1 MSTFKALR
9 VYNEERRIEARFVQ
23 MSRDELTAGEVVI
36 RCVYST
42 INYKDALAITG
53 AGKIL
58 RQYPLNAGIDVAGY
72 VESSSDARFKAGDA
86 VVVTGCG
93 LSETL
98 DGGYAEFARVPANLV
113 IPLPEGLSLYDS
125 MAIGTAGFTAALAV
139 QRMQDNG
146 QTPDLGSIVVTG
158 ATGGVGSLAIDM
170 LSHQGYSVTALTS
183 KAAQIEYLKSLGAT
197 QVLLASELEMG
208 TRPLEAAQWGGAVDN
223 LGGDVLAWLTR
234 TVKPW
239 GNIASIG
246 LASSIQLNTTV
257 MPFIL
262 RAVSLLGINSTD
274 VPPALRQKVWQRLAS
289 DLRPQHF
296 DKIITREVS
305 LDEVPSVVGA
315 YVSNQITGR
324 AIVKISQP

>member
-9 VYNEERRIEARFVQ
+9 VYNEDRRIEARFVQ
-23 MSRDELTAGEVVI
+23 MSLDELTAGEVVI

-72 VESSSDARFKAGDA
+72 VESSSDTRFKAGDA

-146 QTPDLGSIVVTG
+146 QVPDLGAIVVTG

-170 LSHQGYSVTALTS
+170 FSHQGYSVTALTS

-208 TRPLEAAQWGGAVDN
+208 TRPLEAAQWGGAIDN

-274 VPPALRQKVWQRLAS
+274 VPPTLRQKVWQRLAS

-305 LDEVPSVVGA
+305 LDEVPDVVGA

>member
-23 MSRDELTAGEVVI
+23 MSLDELTAGEVVI

-113 IPLPEGLSLYDS
+113 ISLPEGLSLYDS

-170 LSHQGYSVTALTS
+170 LSRQGYSVTALTS
-183 KAAQIEYLKSLGAT
+183 KAAQVEYLKSLGAN

-208 TRPLEAAQWGGAVDN
+208 TRPLEAAQWGGAIDN

-274 VPPALRQKVWQRLAS
+274 VPHALRQKVWQRLAS

-324 AIVKISQP
+324 AIVKISQA

>member
-9 VYNEERRIEARFVQ
+9 VYNEDRRIEARFVQ
-23 MSRDELTAGEVVI
+23 MSLDELTAGEVVI

-98 DGGYAEFARVPANLV
+98 DGGYAEFARVPTNLV
-113 IPLPEGLSLYDS
+113 IPLPNGLSLYDS

-146 QTPDLGSIVVTG
+146 QSPDLGSIVVTG

-183 KAAQIEYLKSLGAT
+183 KVAQIEYLKSLGAT

-208 TRPLEAAQWGGAVDN
+208 TRPLEAAQWGGAIDN

>member
-23 MSRDELTAGEVVI
+23 MSLDELTAGEVVI

-113 IPLPEGLSLYDS
+113 IPLPEDLSLYDS

-146 QTPDLGSIVVTG
+146 QSPDLGSIVVTG

-170 LSHQGYSVTALTS
+170 LSRQGYSVTALTS

-208 TRPLEAAQWGGAVDN
+208 TRPLEAAQWGGAIDN